1 MKRCYAVMLVV
12 CVVAVLSGCFG
23 RPGPVEE
30 YLKVGGGAGP
40 DSGAVSQAAGVVA
53 IRQSRAA
60 DALDRQAVMLGQGR
74 VFSASQRWYWEA
86 APGKLAAQAV
96 AASLPGRTGLSVVW
110 PTRSSTKADLW
121 LSVQVVDF
129 QVDTARMKLV
139 CALECQVSD
148 DAGKA
153 LGQRSFVQEAPVSA
167 MTGQAIA
174 DAAGTALNGA
184 VDNLGTWLAALRRCQ
199 QGTGDCR

>member
-1 MKRCYAVMLVV
+1 MKRIFAVMLFV
-12 CVVAVLSGCFG
+12 CALAALPGCFG

-30 YLKVGGGAGP
+30 YLKVGGGAGNE
-40 DSGAVSQAAGVVA
+40 SGPAAQTAGVVA

-110 PTRSSTKADLW
+110 PTRSGTKADLW
-121 LSVQVVDF
+121 LTVQVVDF

-153 LGQRSFVQEAPVSA
+153 LAQRRFDREAPVSA
-167 MTGQAIA
+167 LTGQAIA
-174 DAAGTALNGA
+174 DAAGSALTGA
-184 VDNLGTWLAALRRCQ
+184 VDSLGMWLAALRRCQ
-199 QGTGDCR
+199 QGTGECR